1 MWRMLDSFETWCL
14 LSWMDISMLF
24 VFWTFIHPGFVL
36 YFIHHPTF
44 FFFYKVSTGAYERLV
59 FTVPGGN
66 PLRDRKEINRI
77 TWASW
82 TRYADHLG
90 TLFIYL
96 LLCNTG
102 YLSCQTYRQR
112 VLGINCVCDILVSS
126 VMKFLVC
133 GLETQKKLT
142 STAPI
147 FRPAVSPSLL
157 VTTLDLWNCSSSQSR
172 RNS

>member
-1 MWRMLDSFETWCL
+1 MFVVVDGYIDVICL
-14 LSWMDISMLF
+14 LDFYSPWF
-24 VFWTFIHPGFVL
+24 CFVL

-157 VTTLDLWNCSSSQSR
+157 VTTLDL
-172 RNS
+172 

>member
-1 MWRMLDSFETWCL
+1 MLLKCGVCWIHLRRDVCCRGWIYRCYLSFGL
-14 LSWMDISMLF
+14 LFTLVLF
-24 VFWTFIHPGFVL
+24 CILFTTL
-36 YFIHHPTF
+36 LF

-157 VTTLDLWNCSSSQSR
+157 VTTLDL
-172 RNS
+172 